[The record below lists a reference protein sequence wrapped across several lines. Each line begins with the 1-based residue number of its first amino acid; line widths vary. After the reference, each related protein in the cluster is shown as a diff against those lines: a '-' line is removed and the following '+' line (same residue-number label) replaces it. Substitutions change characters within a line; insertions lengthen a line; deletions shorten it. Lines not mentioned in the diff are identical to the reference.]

1 MRITGSV
8 PDVHVIPLDLNIMF
22 LLSVA
27 SSTFEISSSVKFPVF
42 VSVRIAPGS
51 SLVPLISFLLISILE
66 MLSSTMIVLSVI
78 GTSSFPSLLA
88 TVPSTLTV
96 NSISVAIV

>member
-1 MRITGSV
+1 MRVIGLS
-8 PDVHVIPLDLNIMF
+8 PDVHVIPLDSNIMF

-27 SSTFEISSSVKFPVF
+27 SATFEICSLVKFPVF

-78 GTSSFPSLLA
+78 GTSSFPSLLV